1 MKIIISDDYQRAIE
15 SLECFNKIAHHD
27 VVIHNN
33 TVIETEDL
41 VKRFHEAE
49 GIVLIRQRTKI
60 NEDLLSKLPNLKIIS
75 ATGANYAG
83 HIDVEACSKYK
94 VAVAAGGSGT
104 RSTCELAWGL
114 ILSHMRSIPKEISN
128 LKNGGWQSTLG
139 EDLNGKTIGIYAY
152 GKIGKQMAQIANAF
166 NMNVLIWGRESSMK
180 KAQEDGFNFAENR
193 ESFFSASD
201 IISIHLPFKK
211 ETKGIITSEDF
222 ALMKK
227 NSVFVNTSR
236 AKIIKSGDLEKG
248 LLEGRPGYACV
259 DVYDEEPI
267 YNSQNSLIKMK
278 NTLCTPHLGYV
289 TRGTYEKYFGLA
301 FDQINAFFEGKPI
314 NLVNPEILK

>member
-94 VAVAAGGSGT
+94 VEVAAGGSGT

-166 NMNVLIWGRESSMK
+166 NMNVLIWGRE
-180 KAQEDGFNFAENR
+180 
-193 ESFFSASD
+193 
-201 IISIHLPFKK
+201 
-211 ETKGIITSEDF
+211 
-222 ALMKK
+222 
-227 NSVFVNTSR
+227 
-236 AKIIKSGDLEKG
+236 
-248 LLEGRPGYACV
+248 
-259 DVYDEEPI
+259 
-267 YNSQNSLIKMK
+267 
-278 NTLCTPHLGYV
+278 
-289 TRGTYEKYFGLA
+289 
-301 FDQINAFFEGKPI
+301 
-314 NLVNPEILK
+314 